1 MKKKIVSLLLVAT
14 MILPVIAFSGCGAD
28 ETEGYIT
35 PVNNEP
41 EFVFETGKTWVRKD
55 TKDESKDTTF
65 VLAKEN
71 SNYAL
76 YFSDEILE
84 IALLDKKSGEVW
96 YSNPEPS
103 ERAAGVVSQ
112 MSSQLS
118 IFYLDKTAGSQTKL
132 ESYIDC
138 VLNQT
143 DDATQKQFYVVNH
156 NGNLRVVY
164 ILGGVKP
171 DYVIPTCLHQADAE
185 QYIATLKENGESLI
199 SKYISGGSV
208 YTKISPNTWSS
219 YPYDR
224 QQELLAIA
232 PNMQE
237 NIDRGED
244 VYIISDSNMWNNS
257 LMMGKLQDA
266 LGKYC
271 GMTLEKRNELNEQ
284 FGVVVEPAKNFYVP
298 VDYVLTDNGLTVTVP
313 NEEIQYDKNN
323 YAISTI
329 TLLQYFGSGSKEDDG
344 YMFVPDGSGAV
355 VNFNNGK
362 TNINDPIRLQIYGLD
377 DGTEIKNKPYA
388 NQNASLPVFGIKKGD
403 SALFAII
410 EDGDSNATVVA
421 DIAGKSASV
430 KDRNVCYT
438 TFKLSEYME
447 MEFKN
452 SGKTSRIYQS
462 KMNSEDLTVSYTVL
476 SKDNADYSGMAEYYR
491 NYLTENGI
499 LTKKDFS
506 AVPFNIEL
514 VGAYDRDNA
523 FLGIPYTEMR
533 ALTTFD
539 ECGELIQKLADAGV
553 KNISVNYKGWANNG
567 LRNSVFNKAKV
578 LSALGGKS
586 GLKDLL
592 ELGDKLGVNIYFE
605 TELAL
610 VYDTEMFDGYSQLT
624 QASRYISRD
633 VAFRY
638 QFYSDWNVANEN
650 KNVASIVAPSVI
662 YNVAS
667 EDNSKSFAVKLNNDL
682 DKLGIKN
689 VSLGSLGYNLPGS
702 YKTNDFSDRGNTA
715 NTYKAVAE
723 LMGGNK
729 KVMAKGTNAY
739 MLSYVDSVFEISNT
753 SSMFNLADL
762 SVPFYQMVIHGSVE
776 YSGEPINLNGD
787 TKKTFLQAVEAGS
800 GVYYRWCYAPN
811 GEVQDLLFDGMY
823 SLGYESWFESAVEM
837 YKEYNELLEQTA
849 GEYMVKHE
857 NVAEDVNKVTYSDG
871 TVVYVNYNSYDFT
884 ADDGTVVKAESFAK
898 GGKNK

>member
-1 MKKKIVSLLLVAT
+1 MKKKIVSLLLVAA
-14 MILPVIAFSGCGAD
+14 MVLPVIAFTGCGDD

-41 EFVFETGKTWVRKD
+41 EYVFETSKTLVRKD
-55 TKDESKDTTF
+55 TQDESKDTTF

-71 SNYAL
+71 SNYGL
-76 YFSDEILE
+76 YFSEDILE
-84 IALLDKKSGEVW
+84 IALLDKKTGKVW

-103 ERAAGVVSQ
+103 ERSAGIVSQ
-112 MSSQLS
+112 MSSQLTV
-118 IFYLDKTAGSQTKL
+118 FYLDKSSGSQSKY

-143 DDATQKQFYVVNH
+143 DEVTQKQYYVVNH

-171 DYVIPTCLHQADAE
+171 DYIVPTCLSQAEAE
-185 QYIATLKENGESLI
+185 EYIEILKQNGKSLI
-199 SKYISGGSV
+199 SKYISGGAV
-208 YTKISPNTWSS
+208 YTKLSPETWSS

-232 PNMQE
+232 PNMEE
-237 NIDRGED
+237 NIKRGES
-244 VYIISDSNMWNNS
+244 VYIISDTNMWNNS
-257 LMMGKLQDA
+257 KMMGNLQDA
-266 LGKYC
+266 LVEYC
-271 GMTLEKRNELNEQ
+271 GMTLEKREEINEQ
-284 FGVVVEPAKNFYVP
+284 FGVVIEPAKNFYIP
-298 VDYVLTDNGLTVTVP
+298 VDYELTDNGLTVTVP
-313 NEEIQYDKNN
+313 NDEIQFDKSN

-329 TLLQYFGSGSKEDDG
+329 TLLQYFGSGSNEEDG
-344 YMFVPDGSGAV
+344 YIFVPDGSGAV

-362 TNINDPIRLQIYGLD
+362 TNISDSIRLQLYGLD
-377 DGTEIKNKPYA
+377 DGTEIMTKPYA
-388 NQNASLPVFGIKKGD
+388 NQNASLPVFGINKGD
-403 SALFAII
+403 STLFAII

-421 DIAGKSASV
+421 DIAGKSSSV

-462 KMNSEDLTVSYTVL
+462 KMNSEDLKISYTVL
-476 SKDNADYSGMAEYYR
+476 SEENADYSGMAAYYR
-491 NYLTENGI
+491 NYLTENGV
-499 LTKKDFS
+499 LTKKDYS
-506 AVPFNIEL
+506 SVPFNIEL

-523 FLGIPYTEMR
+523 FLGVPYTEMR

-539 ECGELIQKLADAGV
+539 ECGELIKKLADAGI

-567 LRNSVFNKAKV
+567 LRNSVFNKVSV
-578 LSALGGKS
+578 LRALGGKS
-586 GLKDLL
+586 GLKQLL
-592 ELGDKLGVNIYFE
+592 ELGDELGVNIYFE

-610 VYDTEMFDGYSQLT
+610 VYESKMFDGYSQLT

-638 QFYSDWNVANEN
+638 QFYSDWNIANESE
-650 KNVASIVAPSVI
+650 NVASIVAPSVI
-662 YNVAS
+662 YNLAS
-667 EDNSKSFAVKLNNDL
+667 EDNSKSYAVKLNNSL

-702 YKTNDFSDRGNTA
+702 YKTNDFSDRANTA
-715 NTYKAVAE
+715 DTYKAVAE
-723 LMGGNK
+723 LLGSNK

-762 SVPFYQMVIHGSVE
+762 SVPFYQMVIHGSIE

-823 SLGYESWFESAVEM
+823 SLGYESWFDNAVET
-837 YKEYNELLEQTA
+837 YKEYNDLLAQTA

-871 TVVYVNYNSYDFT
+871 TVVYVNYNSYDYT